1 MRESPPMRKASLDR
15 ILSPQV
21 QRRPVYFSSPH
32 SSGAAPP
39 SSSPG
44 DKSLSPV
51 AAAVPLSTSMSNAS
65 IHSNYSEDSL
75 TATPAGQRWNKYGER
90 VSFIIIQVTFC
101 NRRSRALS

>member
-1 MRESPPMRKASLDR
+1 MRKASLDR
-15 ILSPQV
+15 ILSSPQV

-32 SSGAAPP
+32 SSGGAAAA
-39 SSSPG
+39 SSPG

-90 VSFIIIQVTFC
+90 GFLLLLFKSRSVT
-101 NRRSRALS
+101 RRSRALS